1 MSQYPD
7 VTAHSDIQTLFENVF
22 FVQGSVMIAP
32 NFQIS
37 RNMIIVRE
45 GHDLTLIS
53 SVRLSEEGLKAL
65 DKLGQVKHVIR
76 LGAYHLGAQN
86 GLDDAFYLDRYQAK
100 YWLMEGMTSA
110 SDSAAH
116 KVLKDNSELPFT
128 GAIFIS
134 YPSSNMPEG
143 LILLERNNG
152 ILISADSFQNWLAD
166 DYFSDNALVMMQKM
180 GFIRPANIGPEW
192 LRHCEPDKVDFDRIL
207 TQKFRHL
214 IPSHGVPILQTA
226 KQELQQTVSELFRE

>member
-7 VTAHSDIQTLFENVF
+7 VTVHGDIQSLFDDVF
-22 FVQGSVMIAP
+22 FVQGSVMMAP
-32 NFQIS
+32 SFRIS

-53 SVRLSEEGLKAL
+53 GVRLNEDGLKAL

-86 GLDDAFYLDRYQAK
+86 GLDDAFYLDRYNAHH
-100 YWLMEGMTSA
+100 WLMEDMTSIVDIA
-110 SDSAAH
+110 KQ
-116 KVLKDNSELPFT
+116 KVLKDNAELPFR

-134 YPSSNMPEG
+134 YPSSNLPEG
-143 LILLERNNG
+143 LILLERDKG
-152 ILISADSFQNWLAD
+152 ILISADSLQNWLAD
-166 DYFSDNALVMMQKM
+166 EYFSDNALAMMQKM

-192 LRHCEPDKVDFDRIL
+192 LRHCEPNKADFDRVMR
-207 TQKFRHL
+207 FDFNHL
-214 IPSHGVPILQTA
+214 IPSHGQPIIDTA
-226 KQELQQTVSELFRE
+226 KDSFSQTINELFD